1 MGKKVFKVDLSVK
14 GIEKLKQDLINYRD
28 DLPIKLTRFVKELAE
43 IGIPVIETHM
53 AEANYTYEENGV
65 RSGADTSH
73 YTHVKLNSFGTYAQ
87 ATLIVEGR
95 ELLFIEFGAGVSN
108 NEDAG
113 VGGSPHPKG
122 EEFGFT
128 IGSYGKGYG
137 ARKVWG
143 YYAEGG
149 ELVLTRG
156 VKATMPVY
164 EADKEI
170 IKSVTKVAR
179 KVFG

>member
-1 MGKKVFKVDLSVK
+1 MGNKVFKVDLSVK
-14 GIEKLKQDLINYRD
+14 GIEKLKQDLIDYRNE
-28 DLPIKLTRFVKELAE
+28 LPYKLTQFVKELAE
-43 IGIPVIETHM
+43 VGIPVIDSNM
-53 AEANYTYEENGV
+53 AEANYTFEENGI

-73 YTHVKLNSFGTYAQ
+73 YTHIKLNSFGTYAQ

-95 ELLFIEFGAGVSN
+95 ELLFIEFGSGVSYN
-108 NEDAG
+108 GD
-113 VGGSPHPKG
+113 VGSSPHPKG

-143 YYAEGG
+143 YYADTG

-170 IKSVTKVAR
+170 INSVVKVAK
-179 KVFG
+179 KVFK

>member
-1 MGKKVFKVDLSVK
+1 M
-14 GIEKLKQDLINYRD
+14 
-28 DLPIKLTRFVKELAE
+28 
-43 IGIPVIETHM
+43 
-53 AEANYTYEENGV
+53 
-65 RSGADTSH
+65 
-73 YTHVKLNSFGTYAQ
+73 
-87 ATLIVEGR
+87 
-95 ELLFIEFGAGVSN
+95 FIEFGSGTSYNGA
-108 NEDAG
+108 
-113 VGGSPHPKG
+113 VGSSPHPKG
-122 EEFGFT
+122 EEFGYT

-143 YYAEGG
+143 YYAESG